1 MCIKVKACYLRN
13 VIEKNILMPMR
24 FFKTFVCSLSLVAA
38 VACGGASAD
47 KKENKGGCDAKC
59 EKNECMEKSECKKN
73 AAIENIMSRRSI
85 RNYKQQAVPREV
97 LNQIMECGVYAPN
110 AMNRQSWEVR
120 IVDNPI
126 LQEEIREA
134 MAATG
139 NERAAGCFYNAPVW
153 VFIAQDNSFPFAAYD
168 CGLMAENMMLAANAL
183 GIGSV
188 CLGSPVFMI
197 NESPM
202 KDAVLEKL
210 GFSQG
215 YELCLC
221 ISMGYPD
228 ETPEA
233 KPRDMGK
240 VKYID

>member
-1 MCIKVKACYLRN
+1 MKL
-13 VIEKNILMPMR
+13 
-24 FFKTFVCSLSLVAA
+24 FKTILCGMSLVTA
-38 VACGGASAD
+38 VACGNASAD
-47 KKENKGGCDAKC
+47 KNECGNGGDCATGCAK
-59 EKNECMEKSECKKN
+59 KECMENSECKKKV
-73 AAIENIMSRRSI
+73 AIENIMSRRSI

-97 LNQIMECGVYAPN
+97 INQIMECGVNAPN

-120 IVDNPI
+120 IVDNPA
-126 LQEEIREA
+126 LQAEIKEA

-153 VFIAQDNSFPFAAYD
+153 VLIAQDKSFPFAAYD

-197 NESPM
+197 KESP
-202 KDAVLEKL
+202 KRDAVLDKL
-210 GFSQG
+210 GFSEG

-228 ETPEA
+228 EAPAA
-233 KPRDMGK
+233 KPRDLSK
-240 VKYID
+240 VKYVD

>member
-1 MCIKVKACYLRN
+1 MKILKTLACG
-13 VIEKNILMPMR
+13 
-24 FFKTFVCSLSLVAA
+24 LSLVAA
-38 VACGGASAD
+38 VACGGEAAC
-47 KKENKGGCDAKC
+47 KKECQGGDCATKC
-59 EKNECMEKSECKKN
+59 AKNECMEKSECKKN

-120 IVDNPI
+120 IVENPE
-126 LQEEIREA
+126 LQAQIKEA

-153 VFIAQDNSFPFAAYD
+153 VFIAQDSTFPFAAYD

-183 GIGSV
+183 GVGSV
-188 CLGSPVFMI
+188 CLGSPVRFI
-197 NESPM
+197 LDSPQ

-210 GFSQG
+210 GFSEG

-221 ISMGYPD
+221 ISLGYP
-228 ETPEA
+228 EGEKPEA
-233 KPRDMGK
+233 KPRDMSK

>member
-1 MCIKVKACYLRN
+1 MKLFNTLACG
-13 VIEKNILMPMR
+13 
-24 FFKTFVCSLSLVAA
+24 LSLVAA
-38 VACGGASAD
+38 VACGGGDAAC
-47 KKENKGGCDAKC
+47 KKECNGGECATECAK
-59 EKNECMEKSECKKN
+59 KSECMEKSECKKN

-97 LNQIMECGVYAPN
+97 INKIMECGVNAPN

-120 IVDNPI
+120 VVDNPE
-126 LQEEIREA
+126 LQAWIKEA

-153 VFIAQDNSFPFAAYD
+153 VFIAQDSDFPFSAYD

-183 GIGSV
+183 GVGSV
-188 CLGSPVFMI
+188 CLGSPVRFI
-197 NESPM
+197 LDSPQ
-202 KDAVLEKL
+202 KDVVLEKL
-210 GFSQG
+210 GFSDG

-221 ISMGYPD
+221 ISMGYP
-228 ETPEA
+228 EGEKPEA
-233 KPRDMGK
+233 KPRDMSK

>member
-1 MCIKVKACYLRN
+1 MKILKTLACG
-13 VIEKNILMPMR
+13 
-24 FFKTFVCSLSLVAA
+24 LSLVAA
-38 VACGGASAD
+38 VACGGD
-47 KKENKGGCDAKC
+47 NDCKKECNGGDCATQCTKNK
-59 EKNECMEKSECKKN
+59 CMEKSECKKN

-97 LNQIMECGVYAPN
+97 LDQIMECGVNAPN
-110 AMNRQSWEVR
+110 AINRQSWEVR
-120 IVDNPI
+120 IVENPE
-126 LQEEIREA
+126 LQAQIKEA

-153 VFIAQDNSFPFAAYD
+153 VFIAQDSAFPFSAYD
-168 CGLMAENMMLAANAL
+168 CGLLAENMMLAANAM
-183 GIGSV
+183 GVGSV

-197 NESPM
+197 KESPM

-210 GFSQG
+210 GFSEG

-221 ISMGYPD
+221 ISMGYP
-228 ETPEA
+228 EGEKPEA

-240 VKYID
+240 VKYVD

>member
-1 MCIKVKACYLRN
+1 MKI
-13 VIEKNILMPMR
+13 
-24 FFKTFVCSLSLVAA
+24 FKTLVCSVSLLAF
-38 VACGGASAD
+38 VACSGNSACDNKCNGGNCAAQ
-47 KKENKGGCDAKC
+47 CT
-59 EKNECMEKSECKKN
+59 KNECMEKSECKKN

-120 IVDNPI
+120 IVDNTE
-126 LQEEIREA
+126 LQASIKEA

-153 VFIAQDNSFPFAAYD
+153 VFIAQDSTSPFSAYD

-183 GIGSV
+183 GVGSV

-197 NESPM
+197 KESPM
-202 KDAVLEKL
+202 KEAVLEKL
-210 GFSQG
+210 GFSEG

-233 KPRDMGK
+233 RPRLDGRI
-240 VKYID
+240 VKI

>member
-1 MCIKVKACYLRN
+1 MKI
-13 VIEKNILMPMR
+13 
-24 FFKTFVCSLSLVAA
+24 FKTLVCSVSLLAF
-38 VACGGASAD
+38 VACSSNSACDNKCNGGNCAAQ
-47 KKENKGGCDAKC
+47 CT
-59 EKNECMEKSECKKN
+59 KNECMEKSECKKN

-120 IVDNPI
+120 IVDNAE
-126 LQEEIREA
+126 LQASIKEA

-153 VFIAQDNSFPFAAYD
+153 VFIAQDSTSPFSAYD

-183 GIGSV
+183 GVGSV

-197 NESPM
+197 KESPM
-202 KDAVLEKL
+202 KEAVLEKL
-210 GFSQG
+210 GFSEG

-233 KPRDMGK
+233 KPRDLSK
-240 VKYID
+240 VKFID

>member
-1 MCIKVKACYLRN
+1 MKLFNTLACG
-13 VIEKNILMPMR
+13 
-24 FFKTFVCSLSLVAA
+24 LSLVAA
-38 VACGGASAD
+38 VACCGTAADQNNCNGGECA
-47 KKENKGGCDAKC
+47 AKC
-59 EKNECMEKSECKKN
+59 TKNECMEKCECQKN

-85 RNYKQQAVPREV
+85 RNYKQQAVSREV

-120 IVDNPI
+120 IVDNAE
-126 LQEEIREA
+126 LQASIKEA

-153 VFIAQDNSFPFAAYD
+153 VFIAQDSTSPFSAYD

-183 GIGSV
+183 GVGSV

-197 NESPM
+197 KESPM
-202 KDAVLEKL
+202 KEAVLEKL
-210 GFSQG
+210 GFSEG
-215 YELCLC
+215 YELSLC

-233 KPRDMGK
+233 KLRDLSK
-240 VKYID
+240 VKFVD

>member
-1 MCIKVKACYLRN
+1 MKILKTLACG
-13 VIEKNILMPMR
+13 
-24 FFKTFVCSLSLVAA
+24 LSLVAA
-38 VACGGASAD
+38 VACGGASD
-47 KKENKGGCDAKC
+47 CNKECNGGECAAKC
-59 EKNECMEKSECKKN
+59 TKNECMEKSEYKKN

-97 LNQIMECGVYAPN
+97 LNQIMECGVNAPN
-110 AMNRQSWEVR
+110 AINRQSWEVR
-120 IVDNPI
+120 IVENPE
-126 LQEEIREA
+126 LQAQIKAA

-153 VFIAQDNSFPFAAYD
+153 VFIAQDSAFPFSAYD

-183 GIGSV
+183 GVGSV
-188 CLGSPVFMI
+188 CLGSPVRFI
-197 NESPM
+197 LDSPQ

-210 GFSQG
+210 GFSEG

-221 ISMGYPD
+221 ISMGYP
-228 ETPEA
+228 EGEKPEA
-233 KPRDMGK
+233 KPRDMSK